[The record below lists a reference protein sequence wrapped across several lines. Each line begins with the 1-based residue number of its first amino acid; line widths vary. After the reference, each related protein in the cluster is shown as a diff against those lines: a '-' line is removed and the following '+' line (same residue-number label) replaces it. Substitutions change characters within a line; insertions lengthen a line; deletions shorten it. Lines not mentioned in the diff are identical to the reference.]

1 MKILLVHPDDSVEVG
16 ARAGSRW
23 DLVVDLGWSGRH
35 VYSRQTERLGVR
47 VFSIYELLDHEQHR
61 RRLRE
66 LLALGLPAPA
76 TVERM
81 LEEAL
86 ARGGRDNLTALLL
99 ELNDSAFPLPVA
111 GEPIRLVQPAV
122 PADRSSQPDLLTR
135 LGRILG
141 RHS

>member
-1 MKILLVHPDDSVEVG
+1 VLGKATLRRGDRLLLCTDGLPGELSD
-16 ARAGSRW
+16 
-23 DLVVDLGWSGRH
+23 GR
-35 VYSRQTERLGVR
+35 LA
-47 VFSIYELLDHEQHR
+47 
-61 RRLRE
+61 E
-66 LLALGLPAPA
+66 LLAMGLPAPA

-86 ARGGRDNLTALLL
+86 ERGGRDNLTALLL

-122 PADRSSQPDLLTR
+122 PADRFSQPDLLTR